1 MKAKEQLKD
10 VTCNAQWTTDCCGKQ
25 DLDFGIITANTRYYP
40 DFSVIC
46 EIVFIPNF
54 NVNHKIGDEWED
66 FYFPEIVK
74 PVSLAESELMRAD
87 SEEAV
92 KMMARR
98 WYNEHIIEAM
108 EMAIKIV
115 KGEILVERG
124 EED

>member
-1 MKAKEQLKD
+1 MKAKGQLKD

-25 DLDFGIITANTRYYP
+25 DLDFGIITANTRYWP

-46 EIVFIPNF
+46 HIEFMSNF
-54 NVNHKIGDEWED
+54 NAGAKIGED
-66 FYFPEIVK
+66 NYFPEIIK
-74 PVSLAESELMRAD
+74 PVELTSSEIMKAD
-87 SEEAV
+87 SEEEA
-92 KMMARR
+92 KLMARR